1 MNKIRV
7 YWKKF
12 NCNMEACEVVCDDSG
27 LEFISELLLRLADS
41 GRYEYGGLFLFSTD
55 TFADDLF

>member
-1 MNKIRV
+1 
-7 YWKKF
+7 
-12 NCNMEACEVVCDDSG
+12 MEACEVVCDDSG